1 MQAKISYSS
10 WTAILHKIYTTP
22 ALQGVLIAGLP
33 VIDREQPFAG
43 IFYHARYITN
53 SLALV
58 QRERA
63 STLLE

>member
-1 MQAKISYSS
+1 MQPKIPCFS
-10 WTAILHKIYTTP
+10 WTAILHKIYTTL
-22 ALQGVLIAGLP
+22 ALRGVLIAGLP
-33 VIDREQPFAG
+33 VTDRKQPFAG
-43 IFYHARYITN
+43 IFYLARYTTN